1 MCKIDQKALFKGRC
15 QNETGYGFK
24 EGKPCIMIKLN
35 KIFNW
40 NPEPFESLEDMPE
53 DIPQTIKDAFQKNID
68 DGTPE
73 LVSTKAK
80 SDPFKLISLRTNVSG

>member
-15 QNETGYGFK
+15 QNDANYGFK

-68 DGTPE
+68 DGSPE
-73 LVSTKAK
+73 LVSNKAK
-80 SDPFKLISLRTNVSG
+80 SDHFKLISLRTNVSG